1 MTMSE
6 TVRKSYIHP
15 VIKLD
20 PSLRNV
26 VKWSDTH
33 ILRRCEVKG
42 QETCIFYMNRRN
54 CHFTARNDYLQQ
66 TKLRKNI

>member
-26 VKWSDTH
+26 VKWLDTQ
-33 ILRRCEVKG
+33 CV
-42 QETCIFYMNRRN
+42 
-54 CHFTARNDYLQQ
+54 
-66 TKLRKNI
+66 